1 MLKFILD
8 TNIVI
13 YTIKNRPKNVR
24 ELFKLHEGQM
34 CISSITWAELIY
46 GVERSS
52 KPDQNLRDIE
62 GLATR
67 LEVLNFN
74 REAAEHF
81 GQIRAHLYKHGNPI
95 GPYDM
100 QIAGHAR
107 SLGLILVTNNLKEFN
122 RVDGLRTENWI

>member
-13 YTIKNRPKNVR
+13 YTIKNRPAAVR
-24 ELFKLHEGQM
+24 KLFKQHEGQM

-62 GLATR
+62 GLASR
-67 LEVLNFN
+67 LDVLDFN

-81 GQIRAHLYKHGNPI
+81 GQIRAKLYKQGNPI
-95 GPYDM
+95 SPYDM